1 MIIASFIMSPV
12 AFAVDMVINFEIIR
26 TNCNAARSTIQRI
39 VSVDKITR
47 INRGWTYDRMGK
59 LFTNFNERLRQNRI
73 DNQQFVELSGKFNQA
88 TAAFRANYDD
98 YKNSIEYVINTDCT
112 VRPSDFY
119 DALKVARAKRQK
131 INDKII
137 ELDDIIVR
145 YHTAVNE
152 LSQSLYGE
160 KQ

>member
-1 MIIASFIMSPV
+1 VIIASFIMSPV

-73 DNQQFVELSGKFNQA
+73 DNQQFVELSG
-88 TAAFRANYDD
+88 
-98 YKNSIEYVINTDCT
+98 
-112 VRPSDFY
+112 
-119 DALKVARAKRQK
+119 
-131 INDKII
+131 
-137 ELDDIIVR
+137 
-145 YHTAVNE
+145 
-152 LSQSLYGE
+152 
-160 KQ
+160 